1 MRESAALGPCGGS
14 NGDQQGI
21 DLQTAQQ
28 HGTGKNQL
36 GERGESGIIAAGG
49 DDAKARA
56 DILIFLIYTMVL
68 TVYFLKFSSLFLLFH
83 ENLPKIRQKN

>member
-1 MRESAALGPCGGS
+1 MWESAALGPCGGS

-36 GERGESGIIAAGG
+36 GERGKRGIIPAGG
-49 DDAKARA
+49 NETKAGAHIIKAGDGSREIGGQAEGFPA
-56 DILIFLIYTMVL
+56 DEQ
-68 TVYFLKFSSLFLLFH
+68 
-83 ENLPKIRQKN
+83 ENDRNTDNI

>member
-36 GERGESGIIAAGG
+36 GERGEGGIIAAGG

-56 DILIFLIYTMVL
+56 DIIKAAERLVVRPKGSQQMSRKMTAIQTIYRV
-68 TVYFLKFSSLFLLFH
+68 K
-83 ENLPKIRQKN
+83 